1 MTQQLQQLFGGDPY
15 QRDCPT
21 RHVLDR
27 IGDKWTVLLVGAM
40 AQGPVRFSDLARIVD
55 GISQKMLTQTLRSLE
70 RDGIVKRTVYPEIPL
85 RVEYELTEVGHTLR
99 EPLKVLEQWA
109 VSNFDAIVRAR
120 EEHDF
125 TQN

>member
-1 MTQQLQQLFGGDPY
+1 MTQQLEKLFEGDPY

-21 RHVLDR
+21 RQVLDR

-40 AQGPVRFSDLARIVD
+40 ENGPVRFGDLARIVD

-85 RVEYELTEVGHTLR
+85 RVEYELTEVGNTLR
-99 EPLKVLEQWA
+99 EPLKFLEMWA
-109 VSNFDAIVRAR
+109 VSNFDSIVQAR
-120 EEHDF
+120 QAHDSSL
-125 TQN
+125 